1 MISPGEFIPIAE
13 ECKLIV
19 PLGEWILRT
28 AMAEAANWPKDVRV
42 SINLSPVQFR
52 NRRLL
57 SVIVDALSESGL
69 TPNRLQVEITETA
82 LMDDGEATLA
92 MLRDLRALGVRVALD
107 DFGTGYSSLNYLRRF
122 PFDKIKIDKSFVD
135 DIHSDAQSRA
145 IVRAIMELTTAL
157 GMTTVAEGVEKLSQ
171 LFELRALGCDEV
183 QGYVISA
190 AIDASSIPDYLGFD
204 LGDLTADLVEPS
216 DLELVEGD
224 GRAVA

>member
-1 MISPGEFIPIAE
+1 
-13 ECKLIV
+13 LIV
-19 PLGEWILRT
+19 PLGEWLLKT
-28 AMAEAANWPKDVRV
+28 AMTEAVTWPADVRV

-57 SVIVDALSESGL
+57 AVIVEAMAQSGL

-82 LMDDGEATLA
+82 LLDDGETTLA

-135 DIHSDAQSRA
+135 DIACDPQSRA
-145 IVRAIMELTTAL
+145 IVRAIMELTAAL
-157 GMTTVAEGVEKLSQ
+157 GMTTVAEGVEKLTQ

-190 AIDASSIPDYLGFD
+190 AIDAASIPDYLGFD
-204 LGDLTADLVEPS
+204 LAALAADLVEPS
-216 DLELVEGD
+216 DLELVETAD
-224 GRAVA
+224 RRVA